1 MNHSP
6 KRFSHTLILLIL
18 IIILA
23 GCDSLPI
30 GGSNNTTAT
39 SEATSATAT
48 QTDDVEAV
56 ATISADEQ
64 TETLA
69 SPFVAKNV
77 TIFGVYEP
85 TLTTDLSFARD
96 GQIEEVY
103 VQEGDTVTA
112 GQPLARLRMT
122 TANPGVAAAQAS
134 LSTAEARLAEVKA
147 GPPAEAVAAYEA
159 LQAAA
164 DAQITTARANYSIV
178 AAPANDAIVQAA
190 EAQVAAAESERRAA
204 EINYNRHLTEDIL
217 GDPEEIARYQLRAAE
232 ANYNAA
238 LAGLDAA
245 KGGASSQ
252 SLWAA
257 GSAIT
262 EAEALAAST
271 AAQMQLALVGVA
283 EETIAVLEAEVR
295 EAEVA
300 LENALAEVA
309 FNEEQAVITAP
320 FDGTIVSVNVSPQQ
334 AVTQADTAFVLTDL
348 NSMRVRSDDLD
359 ELYIVAV
366 QPGQK
371 AVVTFEAMGDHE
383 YTGVIESISLRPI
396 TGDDINVGTNFSVI
410 IALDDPD
417 PELRWGMSATT
428 DIQLRD

>member
-1 MNHSP
+1 MHHLP
-6 KRFSHTLILLIL
+6 KRFAHYLLL
-18 IIILA
+18 LA
-23 GCDSLPI
+23 LLVIVSGCDLLPQSD
-30 GGSNNTTAT
+30 GSDTAAVDETTPQVDA
-39 SEATSATAT
+39 
-48 QTDDVEAV
+48 QTDEPEVTVTE
-56 ATISADEQ
+56 TADEQ
-64 TETLA
+64 TETLL
-69 SPFVAKNV
+69 SPFLAKNV

-85 TLTTDLSFARD
+85 TLTTDLSFVRD
-96 GQIEEVY
+96 GQIDEVY

-112 GQPLARLRMT
+112 GQPLARLHLT
-122 TANPGVAAAQAS
+122 TANPGVAAAEAA
-134 LSTAEARLAEVKA
+134 LNTAKARLAELQV
-147 GPPAEAVAAYEA
+147 GPSEEEIAAYEA

-164 DAQITTARANYSIV
+164 DAQITVARANYSVV
-178 AAPANDAIVQAA
+178 AAPANDAVVQAA

-204 EINYNRHLTEDIL
+204 EINYNRHLTEEIL

-238 LAGLDAA
+238 LAALDAA
-245 KGGASSQ
+245 QGGASSQ
-252 SLWAA
+252 SLYAA
-257 GSAIT
+257 GSAIN

-271 AAQMQLALVGVA
+271 AAQLQLALVEVP
-283 EETIAVLEAEVR
+283 EETIAVLEAEIR

-300 LENALAEVA
+300 LENALAEAA

-320 FDGTIVSVNVSPQQ
+320 FDGTIVSVNVTPQQ

-348 NSMRVRSDDLD
+348 NSMRVRSNDLD

-371 AVVTFEAMGDHE
+371 AIVTFEAMGDHE

-396 TGDDINVGTNFSVI
+396 TGDDINVGTNYSVV

-417 PELRWGMSATT
+417 PELRWGMSSTIE
-428 DIQLRD
+428 IQLRD